1 MSAKSSDYTTE
12 DIAYLRHGND
22 PLMLRLLRPHG
33 PGPFPLVVDLHGGAW
48 TQGDLGGCR
57 ERDEVLVQA
66 GLATAALDFRHAGD
80 GYPTSLADIN
90 FAVRWLKSQSNALR
104 IDADRVGISGQ
115 SSGGHL
121 AMLMAMRP
129 LDQRYASLELEPSI
143 PDTTAH
149 VRCVGMT
156 WPVINPL
163 SRYRHALRLRDSA
176 EPPAWTGNIPERHDL
191 YWRNEDNMAAGN
203 PLLAL
208 ERGEPVEVPPAL
220 WVQGQ
225 PDEIHD
231 YRDPESALDLNE
243 PERFAARYREAGG
256 EIDLVYV
263 DQSERAAASFAPLTA
278 FFQKHLL

>member
-1 MSAKSSDYTTE
+1 MSAKFSDYTTE
-12 DIAYLRHGND
+12 DIAYLRHGNE

-48 TQGDLGGCR
+48 TQGDLNVCR
-57 ERDEVLVQA
+57 DRDEVLVRA
-66 GLATAALDFRHAGD
+66 GFATAALDFRHAGN

-90 FAVRWLKSQSNALR
+90 YAVRWLKAQADGLGL
-104 IDADRVGISGQ
+104 DASRVGISGQ

-129 LDQRYASLELEPSI
+129 QDRRYASVELEPQV
-143 PDTTAH
+143 PVTTAH
-149 VRCVGMT
+149 VQCVGMT
-156 WPVINPL
+156 WPVINPF
-163 SRYRHALRLRDSA
+163 SRYRHALRLRQGA
-176 EPPAWTGNIPERHDL
+176 EPPSWTANIPERHDI
-191 YWRNEDNMAAGN
+191 YWRTEDNMAEGN

-208 ERGEPVEVPPAL
+208 ERGEAVETPPAL

-231 YRDPESALDLNE
+231 YRDPDSALDLNE

-256 EIDLVYV
+256 EIDLIYV
-263 DQSERAAASFAPLTA
+263 DQSERTKASFEPLTA
-278 FFQKHLL
+278 FFRKHLL